1 SGEGAAGA
9 GARLAARRRRERA
22 APLPR
27 ELPRR
32 APARRNRLAPQPP
45 HAPRRPALRAAR
57 VHRTGAARA
66 RTPRRAARR
75 ARAPPRLPAPRAGRA
90 MSTPCDAVVV
100 GAGPAGSATALLLAR
115 AGHDVL
121 LLDRRD
127 FPRAKPCGDCLSP
140 EAARVLDRL
149 GLLADVLA
157 ARPARLGGWRI
168 ISPAGHAFEAA
179 FAPAPTGAA
188 RVRTALPLRRGL
200 HDAVLLAGARRA
212 GADVRT
218 GRHVTDLLR
227 DARGCVSGVEARD
240 HEGRAL

>member
-140 EAARVLDRL
+140 EAGRVLDRL
-149 GLLADVLA
+149 GVLADVLA
-157 ARPARLGGWRI
+157 APPARPARLDGWRI
-168 ISPAGHAFEAA
+168 ISPAGHAFEAT
-179 FAPAPTGAA
+179 FAPAANGDA
-188 RVRTALPLRRGL
+188 RVETSISIRRETL
-200 HDAVLLAGARRA
+200 DAVLLAGARRA
-212 GADVRT
+212 GAEVRT
-218 GRHVTDLLR
+218 GLHVTDLLR
-227 DARGCVSGVEARD
+227 DARGRVSGVEARD
-240 HEGRAL
+240 